1 MSLTPKIGCV
11 QHDCDQCV
19 RVFAELS
26 SLRTQVSTL
35 QARADAG
42 DRLRDEVD
50 SFRVGLDGKGP
61 AFDAIKYYLQEA
73 TAASKSETEK

>member
-19 RVFAELS
+19 RIFAELS
-26 SLRTQVSTL
+26 RLRAQVSTL

-42 DRLRDEVD
+42 DRLRDRFHELMRKYLEEPILEKMD
-50 SFRVGLDGKGP
+50 
-61 AFDAIKYYLQEA
+61 DAIA
-73 TAASKSETEK
+73 TYDATKSEVTK